1 MALSIDIFRDMLGW
15 CTVINFGLLLWW
27 ALFFMAAH
35 DWTYRLHT
43 RWFRLTVEQ
52 FDTIHYTGL
61 AFFKVFILLFNL
73 VPYLALRLVGW
84 THGI

>member
-43 RWFRLTVEQ
+43 RWFRLTVER
-52 FDTIHYTGL
+52 FDTIHYTGM